1 MDIAKYNRKSNR
13 ILILNAQPD
22 SQVHYVANIGTGKAV
37 RPNFVGV
44 RESVR
49 RSMKSN
55 RGKDNQLELKFRRAL
70 CKAGLRGYRVNV
82 KNLPGR
88 PDVAWIG
95 RKVAVFLHG
104 CFWHGC
110 TTCSERKNL
119 KPTTRAD
126 YWSDKVQANKDR
138 DDRNR
143 SSLESQGWTVLVFWE
158 HEVKTDLSRAILLT
172 ESVLKT
178 R

>member
-1 MDIAKYNRKSNR
+1 M
-13 ILILNAQPD
+13 NAQPE
-22 SQVHYVANIGTGKAV
+22 SQVHYVAKKGSERAV
-37 RPNFVGV
+37 RPDFAGV
-44 RESVR
+44 SEAVK

-55 RGKDNQLELKFRRAL
+55 RGKDNRLELEFRKALRA
-70 CKAGLRGYRVNV
+70 AGLLGYRVNV
-82 KNLPGR
+82 RTLPGR

-143 SSLESQGWTVLVFWE
+143 MSLESQGWTVLVFWE
-158 HEVKTDLSRAILLT
+158 HEVKTDLSKLILLT
-172 ESVLKT
+172 KAVLKSS
-178 R
+178 